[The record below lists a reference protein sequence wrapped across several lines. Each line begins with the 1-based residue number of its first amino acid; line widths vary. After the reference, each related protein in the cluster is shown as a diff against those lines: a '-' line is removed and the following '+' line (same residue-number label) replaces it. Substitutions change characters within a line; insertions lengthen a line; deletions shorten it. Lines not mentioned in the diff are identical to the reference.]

1 MFRLKEGEMKG
12 MTTGIIAVI
21 ESMITTREMITIG
34 MVITNARIIIQT
46 TGSIRK
52 KFPRAAGEF
61 F

>member
-1 MFRLKEGEMKG
+1 MKG

-34 MVITNARIIIQT
+34 IVITNARIIIQT

-52 KFPRAAGEF
+52 KFPRAAREF